1 MSGVSNVRRRTKGSA
16 TKAPVSCPKIV
27 KLYNNAMRGVN
38 IIDQEKT
45 AYRLNRKNKYHFYL
59 RMFFDLINGP
69 LVNSHIVCIKLGNG
83 ISLLNFKIFVAKA
96 LIDRYSNL
104 SDCSPLTGE
113 LSKILMSHL
122 Y

>member
-16 TKAPVSCPKIV
+16 AKAPVSCPNII

-45 AYRLNRKNKYHFYL
+45 AYRLDRKNKYHFYL

-69 LVNSHIVCIKLGNG
+69 LVNSHIVYIKLGND

-96 LIDRYSNL
+96 LIDRYSN
-104 SDCSPLTGE
+104 P
-113 LSKILMSHL
+113 K
-122 Y
+122 